1 MRVTRR
7 AHFAGLMKRK
17 ETMKKMTVAT
27 MLICSAHALRAVA
40 GSPAPTGASPSPS
53 FDGVSIFRV
62 SLQCPAAPRIG
73 CGSASKP
80 VLLAL
85 EREPAVAEAWLNRAG
100 TLLAVVWKS
109 QPDARARQRVA
120 SRIENAGCCA
130 MEGAASELQG
140 LARDEALKNFHA
152 SRGWYRGTDV
162 DRLSEEEA
170 GIIAARL
177 VRRVQAKTAL
187 AETQRQR
194 LQEALT
200 SALKKCLTET
210 GSEKLPVRQIA
221 GNLLDENQLRI
232 LQEAV
237 AKGMRPLAN
246 EN

>member
-7 AHFAGLMKRK
+7 AHFPGLMKRK

-53 FDGVSIFRV
+53 FDGVSIFKV
-62 SLQCPAAPRIG
+62 SLQCPAAPRIS

-120 SRIENAGCCA
+120 SKAAAPGGTHQRIEKMPHRNGIGKAPG
-130 MEGAASELQG
+130 S
-140 LARDEALKNFHA
+140 
-152 SRGWYRGTDV
+152 S
-162 DRLSEEEA
+162 DRK
-170 GIIAARL
+170 
-177 VRRVQAKTAL
+177 Q
-187 AETQRQR
+187 
-194 LQEALT
+194 
-200 SALKKCLTET
+200 
-210 GSEKLPVRQIA
+210 PV
-221 GNLLDENQLRI
+221 G
-232 LQEAV
+232 
-237 AKGMRPLAN
+237 
-246 EN
+246 